1 MCSSEGRDETTA
13 TTGHHNPPAT
23 NEQTPSS
30 CLYYFFHFLAIPVV
44 GKDIARK
51 IFCWVLK
58 TISRKKDRISLA
70 LREVGKKVVSA
81 GDIIRQ

>member
-1 MCSSEGRDETTA
+1 MCTSEGRDETAA
-13 TTGHHNPPAT
+13 TTGRHNPPAT

-30 CLYYFFHFLAIPVV
+30 CLYYFFHFLAIPEV
-44 GKDIARK
+44 GKDIVSK

-58 TISRKKDRISLA
+58 TISRKKDRIGLA

-81 GDIIRQ
+81 RDII